1 MMMKMESRSGRAKPL
16 GEHDYFLAALY
27 RLATL
32 PHSINRTNRKSNP
45 SPPQLTG
52 ENAPEHE
59 SSRVPGWLPV
69 RPSERSN
76 KQQFSGWMQLFPPQ
90 PLLLACVGSR
100 RSSQVPQWEICG
112 VLAFRHWA

>member
-1 MMMKMESRSGRAKPL
+1 MMKMEFRRARARPL
-16 GEHDYFLAALY
+16 GEQDFLAALY

-32 PHSINRTNRKSNP
+32 LHSINRTNRKSDP

-52 ENAPEHE
+52 EDALERE